1 SPDRIDSGL
10 SREPASLDAQGHL
23 PASADHLHRDVRRS
37 ARARRA
43 RGQGRVSRAR
53 AYGRGCARR
62 PGHGRRMTLQETFV
76 AVLAGLVALFAA
88 ATVLGTWLA
97 GRTRDAVKLA
107 WIGQMNT
114 RIRAAWAIVL
124 LFAVAFLIGEGAL
137 LALFAIASFFA
148 LREFIAL
155 TPIRSS
161 DHAALALAF
170 YAVIPVQYILIAAE
184 WRAMY
189 AVFIPVYV
197 FLVLPVVMALRQD
210 TKHYLVRIAKVQW
223 GLMICVYC
231 VSHAPAIVTL
241 DLPNLEGRGAML
253 LLYFLLVVQMSDL
266 LAVIAS
272 AAIGR
277 TPLKSNPNKSRE
289 GVLAGGGA
297 AVVLGTALAW
307 MTPFQWWQATLMS
320 FAIVVAGFMGGL
332 VLTSVERS
340 LGARVWTDDGV

>member
-1 SPDRIDSGL
+1 
-10 SREPASLDAQGHL
+10 
-23 PASADHLHRDVRRS
+23 
-37 ARARRA
+37 
-43 RGQGRVSRAR
+43 
-53 AYGRGCARR
+53 
-62 PGHGRRMTLQETFV
+62 MTVQETSF
-76 AVLAGLVALFAA
+76 AVLAGLVVLFAA

-97 GRTRDAVKLA
+97 GRTRDAIKLA
-107 WIGQMNT
+107 WIGQLNT
-114 RIRAAWAIVL
+114 RIRTAWMIVL
-124 LFAVAFLIGEGAL
+124 LFAAAFLLGDTAVLIF
-137 LALFAIASFFA
+137 FAIASFFA
-148 LREFIAL
+148 LREFVAL

-161 DHAALALAF
+161 DHAALVLAF
-170 YAVIPVQYILIAAE
+170 YVVIPVQYLLIAAE

-210 TKHYLVRIAKVQW
+210 TTNYLVRIAKVQW

-241 DLPNLEGRGAML
+241 DLPGQEGRGPLL
-253 LLYFLLVVQMSDL
+253 LLYFLLVVQMADL

-272 AAIGR
+272 AAFGR

-332 VLTSVERS
+332 VLASVERS
-340 LGARVWTDDGV
+340 LGARIWTDDGVLLARGTLQRLDALTFAAPVFFHLALYFFMP

>member
-1 SPDRIDSGL
+1 
-10 SREPASLDAQGHL
+10 
-23 PASADHLHRDVRRS
+23 
-37 ARARRA
+37 
-43 RGQGRVSRAR
+43 
-53 AYGRGCARR
+53 
-62 PGHGRRMTLQETFV
+62 MTVQETSF
-76 AVLAGLVALFAA
+76 AVLAGLVVLFAA
-88 ATVLGTWLA
+88 ATALGTWLA
-97 GRTRDAVKLA
+97 GRTRDAIKLA
-107 WIGQMNT
+107 WIGQLNT
-114 RIRAAWAIVL
+114 RIRTAWVIVL
-124 LFAVAFLIGEGAL
+124 LFAAAFLLGDTAVLIF
-137 LALFAIASFFA
+137 FAIASFFA

-161 DHAALALAF
+161 DHAAVVLAF
-170 YAVIPVQYILIAAE
+170 YVVIPVQYLLIAAE

-210 TKHYLVRIAKVQW
+210 TTNYLVRIAKVQW

-241 DLPNLEGRGAML
+241 DLPGQEGRGPLL
-253 LLYFLLVVQMSDL
+253 LLYFLLVVQMADL

-272 AAIGR
+272 AAFGR

-332 VLTSVERS
+332 VLASVERS
-340 LGARVWTDDGV
+340 LGARIWTDDGVLLTRGTLQRVDALTFAAPVFFHLALYFFMP

>member
-1 SPDRIDSGL
+1 MS
-10 SREPASLDAQGHL
+10 
-23 PASADHLHRDVRRS
+23 
-37 ARARRA
+37 
-43 RGQGRVSRAR
+43 
-53 AYGRGCARR
+53 
-62 PGHGRRMTLQETFV
+62 LQETYF
-76 AVLAGLVALFAA
+76 AVLAALTLLL
-88 ATVLGTWLA
+88 ATATAFGTWLA
-97 GRTRDAVKLA
+97 GRKQDSVKLA

-114 RIRAAWAIVL
+114 RIRSAWGIVL
-124 LFAVAFLIGEGAL
+124 LFAIAFTVGGGAL
-137 LALFAIASFFA
+137 LVFFAIASFFA

-161 DHAALALAF
+161 DHAALVLAF
-170 YAVIPVQYILIAAE
+170 YVVIPVQYMLIAAD
-184 WRAMY
+184 WYAMY

-210 TKHYLVRIAKVQW
+210 TEHYLVRIAKVQW

-241 DLPNLEGRGAML
+241 ELAGFEGRGALL
-253 LLYFLLVVQMSDL
+253 LLYFLLVLQSSDL
-266 LAVIAS
+266 FAVIAS

-289 GVLAGGGA
+289 GVLVGGA
-297 AVVLGTALAW
+297 AAVLLGMALFW
-307 MTPFQWWQATLMS
+307 MTPFVWWQAALMA

-340 LGARVWTDDGV
+340 LGARVWTDDGVLLTRGTLQRLDALTFAAPVFFHLALYFFAPWYP

>member
-1 SPDRIDSGL
+1 
-10 SREPASLDAQGHL
+10 
-23 PASADHLHRDVRRS
+23 
-37 ARARRA
+37 
-43 RGQGRVSRAR
+43 
-53 AYGRGCARR
+53 
-62 PGHGRRMTLQETFV
+62 MTQQETFF
-76 AVLAGLVALFAA
+76 AVLAALTVLLAA
-88 ATVLGTWLA
+88 ATALGTWLA
-97 GRTRDAVKLA
+97 GRTSDAVKLA
-107 WIGQMNT
+107 WIGQMNM

-124 LFAVAFLIGEGAL
+124 LFGIAFTVGGGAL
-137 LALFAIASFFA
+137 LMFFAVASFFA

-161 DHAALALAF
+161 DHAALVLAF
-170 YAVIPVQYILIAAE
+170 YVVIPVQYLLIAAD
-184 WRAMY
+184 WYAMY

-210 TKHYLVRIAKVQW
+210 TEHYLVRIAKVQW

-241 DLPNLEGRGAML
+241 ELPGFEGRGALL

-289 GVLAGGGA
+289 GVFAGGA
-297 AVVLGTALAW
+297 AAVLLGTALFW
-307 MTPFQWWQATLMS
+307 MTPFAWWQAALMS
-320 FAIVVAGFMGGL
+320 LAIVVAGFMGGL

-340 LGARVWTDDGV
+340 LGAKVWTDDGVLLTRGTLQRLDALTFAAPVFFHLALYFFAP

>member
-1 SPDRIDSGL
+1 
-10 SREPASLDAQGHL
+10 
-23 PASADHLHRDVRRS
+23 
-37 ARARRA
+37 
-43 RGQGRVSRAR
+43 
-53 AYGRGCARR
+53 
-62 PGHGRRMTLQETFV
+62 MTHQETFL
-76 AVLAGLVALFAA
+76 AVLVGLTALL
-88 ATVLGTWLA
+88 ATATGLGTWLA

-124 LFAVAFLIGEGAL
+124 LFAIAFTVGRGAL
-137 LALFAIASFFA
+137 LIFFAIASFFA
-148 LREFIAL
+148 LREFVAL

-161 DHAALALAF
+161 DHAALVLAF
-170 YAVIPVQYILIAAE
+170 YVVIPVQYLLIAAD
-184 WRAMY
+184 WYAMF

-231 VSHAPAIVTL
+231 VSHAPAIASL
-241 DLPNLEGRGAML
+241 EFPGFEGRGAML

-289 GVLAGGGA
+289 GVLVGGA
-297 AVVLGTALAW
+297 AAVLLGTALFW
-307 MTPFQWWQATLMS
+307 MTPFAWWQSTLMAL
-320 FAIVVAGFMGGL
+320 AIVVAGFMGGL

-340 LGARVWTDDGV
+340 LGAKVWTDDGVLLTRGTLQRLDAITFAAPVFFHLALYFFAP